1 MAKKDP
7 EITQY
12 TLKNGKS
19 YYRLKT
25 YLGIDPETGE
35 AVKVSRSKIE
45 TRKEAIQLRTQ
56 LKAKGPA
63 VVAREIGL
71 KKQKITVDDV
81 WKEWIPIYSLSVKP
95 VSVHKR
101 KVIYK
106 NDIFDEFGNS
116 DINNINIKHLQNW
129 VNTLAQKYLSYQTKI
144 EMLKTLIKFAI
155 VKGYADKNPFDRIII
170 PKKSAKAKKDHSNNF
185 FELNEL
191 KQFLEA
197 AKDNSR
203 NYTYFS
209 ILAATGMRRSE
220 VAALNWDD
228 IDFEN
233 KIISVNR
240 TITTDENGKKTV
252 GSPKTPNSKRLL
264 PISNNLYKIL
274 LDYKKERQD
283 AGDVSPLLFH
293 TKNGDYHDNS
303 CEKDWINSIYR
314 KHPELKRITMHGFR
328 HTFATL
334 LYEGD
339 EVDVKPKD
347 VQMALGHEKPNLALD
362 IYTHQTEK
370 GKEYVRK
377 SINNLDI

>member
-63 VVAREIGL
+63 VVARELGL

-81 WKEWIPIYSLSVKP
+81 WKEWLPIYSLSVKP

-220 VAALNWDD
+220 AAALNWDD

-252 GSPKTPNSKRLL
+252 GSPKTPNSKRIL

>member
-1 MAKKDP
+1 MAKRDP
-7 EITQY
+7 EITKY

-35 AVKVSRSKIE
+35 AVKISRSKIGS
-45 TRKEAIQLRTQ
+45 RKEAIQLRTQ

-63 VVAREIGL
+63 LVAHEIGL
-71 KKQKITVDDV
+71 RKQRITVDDV
-81 WKEWIPIYSLSVKP
+81 WKEWLPIYSLSVKP
-95 VSVHKR
+95 TSVHKK

-116 DINNINIKHLQNW
+116 DINNIDIKHLQNW
-129 VNTLAQKYLSYQTKI
+129 VNTLAKKYLSYQTKI
-144 EMLKTLIKFAI
+144 EMLKVLIKFAI
-155 VKGYADKNPFDRIII
+155 VKGYTDRNPFDRIII
-170 PKKSAKAKKDHSNNF
+170 PKKSAKVKRDLSKNF
-185 FELNEL
+185 FELDEL

-197 AKDNSR
+197 AKGNLR
-203 NYTYFS
+203 NYTYFY

-220 VAALNWDD
+220 AAALNWDD
-228 IDFEN
+228 IDFKN
-233 KIISVNR
+233 KTISVNR
-240 TITTDENGKKTV
+240 TITTDENGKKSV
-252 GSPKTPNSKRLL
+252 GIPKTPNSKRVL
-264 PISNNLYKIL
+264 PMSDNLCKIL
-274 LDYKKERQD
+274 LDYKKERRD
-283 AGDVSPLLFH
+283 FCDVSPLLFH
-293 TKNGDYHDNS
+293 TKNGDYLNNT
-303 CEKDWINSIYR
+303 CEKDWLNSIYR

-339 EVDVKPKD
+339 EIDIKPKD
-347 VQMALGHEKPNLALD
+347 VQMILGHEKPDLALD

-370 GKEYVRK
+370 GKEYVRN